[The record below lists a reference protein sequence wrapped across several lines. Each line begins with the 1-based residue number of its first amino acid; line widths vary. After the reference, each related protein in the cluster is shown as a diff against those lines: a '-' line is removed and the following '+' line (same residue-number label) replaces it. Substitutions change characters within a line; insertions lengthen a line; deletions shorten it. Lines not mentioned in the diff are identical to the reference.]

1 MKEGK
6 KFEVMTKGNSVILSF
21 YDGAVKHTES
31 MPSKVSIAMGNQLI
45 REGRKA
51 LKRRLLGEEQS
62 KAQN

>member
-1 MKEGK
+1 
-6 KFEVMTKGNSVILSF
+6 MTKGNSVILSF